1 NHAAWEAGKVYNG
14 GDKVSH
20 ANLVWTAKYWTQ
32 GNEPTRTADA
42 WSLNSQVEMGWSA
55 GVVFNGGEQTNHNG
69 RRWEAKWWTQGDEPG
84 KADVWVDKG
93 AASCN

>member
-1 NHAAWEAGKVYNG
+1 
-14 GDKVSH
+14 
-20 ANLVWTAKYWTQ
+20 
-32 GNEPTRTADA
+32 
-42 WSLNSQVEMGWSA
+42 A